1 MHGTPEKEAQQ
12 EVKWLSQIKDSNEAV
27 RIEQLCDTFSDA
39 VAFGVDNKQKDEELH
54 ITRVKE

>member
-12 EVKWLSQIKDSNEAV
+12 NVKWLSQIKDSNEAV
-27 RIEQLCDTFSDA
+27 RIEQLCDTFIDA
-39 VAFGVDNKQKDEELH
+39 VIFGVDNKQKDEELH

>member
-1 MHGTPEKEAQQ
+1 MHGTPEKEARQ
-12 EVKWLSQIKDSNEAV
+12 EVKWLSQIKDSNESV

-39 VAFGVDNKQKDEELH
+39 VAFGVNNKQKDEELH

>member
-1 MHGTPEKEAQQ
+1 MHGTLEKEAQQ

-27 RIEQLCDTFSDA
+27 RVEQLCDTFSDA
-39 VAFGVDNKQKDEELH
+39 VTFGVDNKQKDEELH